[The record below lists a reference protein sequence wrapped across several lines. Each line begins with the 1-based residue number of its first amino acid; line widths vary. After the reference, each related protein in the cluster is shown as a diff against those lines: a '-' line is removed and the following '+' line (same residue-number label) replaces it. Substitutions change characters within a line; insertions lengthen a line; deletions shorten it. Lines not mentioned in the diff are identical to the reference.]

1 MYVILNSA
9 MTLDGKIATK
19 EGNSTISSTED
30 LRRVHSIRSSVDGIM
45 VGISTVLIDN
55 PRLTARLDKV
65 HKDSVG
71 PTRIIIDSTARIP
84 LQSKILKSAHRIKT
98 IVAVTRRAKN
108 TRIKKIQST
117 GAMIMIAGNKDVDL
131 KIVFA
136 QLNKIGFKKILVE
149 GGGEINWSVL
159 RLGIVN
165 ELIVTIA
172 PRIVGGRSA
181 TTIVEGLGYS
191 KMSEG
196 IKMNLEKI
204 VTQDAGEIVLYYSL

>member
-117 GAMIMIAGNKDVDL
+117 GAMIMIAGNKNVDL

-165 ELIVTIA
+165 E
-172 PRIVGGRSA
+172 
-181 TTIVEGLGYS
+181 VEGLGYS

>member
-19 EGNSTISSTED
+19 EGNSTISSMED
-30 LRRVHSIRSSVDGIM
+30 LRRVHSIRSSVDGVM

-55 PRLTARLDKV
+55 PRLTARFDKKHV
-65 HKDSVG
+65 DNVG
-71 PTRIIIDSTARIP
+71 PARIIIDSTARIP

-98 IVAVTRRAKN
+98 IVAVTRRAK
-108 TRIKKIQST
+108 TARIKNIQTT
-117 GAMIMIAGNKDVDL
+117 GAMIMVAGTKDVDL
-131 KIVFA
+131 RIVFA
-136 QLNKIGFKKILVE
+136 QLNKIGFKRILVE

-181 TTIVEGLGYS
+181 TTIVEGHGYS
-191 KMSEG
+191 KISEG
-196 IKMNLEKI
+196 IKMKLERI
-204 VTQDAGEIVLYYSL
+204 ARQDAGEIVLYYSL

>member
-19 EGNSTISSTED
+19 EGNSTISSMED

-55 PRLTARLDKV
+55 PRLTARLDKEHV
-65 HKDSVG
+65 NNVG
-71 PTRIIIDSTARIP
+71 PARIIIDSTARIP

-98 IVAVTRRAKN
+98 IVAVTRRAKT
-108 TRIKKIQST
+108 TRIKKIQTT
-117 GAMIMIAGNKDVDL
+117 GAMIMVAGTKDVDL
-131 KIVFA
+131 RIVFA
-136 QLNKIGFKKILVE
+136 QLNKIGFKRILVE

-181 TTIVEGLGYS
+181 TTIVEGHGYS
-191 KMSEG
+191 KISEG
-196 IKMNLEKI
+196 IKMKLERI
-204 VTQDAGEIVLYYSL
+204 VRQDAGEIVLYYSL

>member
-84 LQSKILKSAHRIKT
+84 LQKS
-98 IVAVTRRAKN
+98 
-108 TRIKKIQST
+108 
-117 GAMIMIAGNKDVDL
+117 
-131 KIVFA
+131 
-136 QLNKIGFKKILVE
+136 
-149 GGGEINWSVL
+149 
-159 RLGIVN
+159 
-165 ELIVTIA
+165 
-172 PRIVGGRSA
+172 
-181 TTIVEGLGYS
+181 
-191 KMSEG
+191 
-196 IKMNLEKI
+196 
-204 VTQDAGEIVLYYSL
+204 